1 MQLTYATTELRR
13 MAAQI
18 LAQAAHQAALSE
30 GIAVAVVV
38 VDTGGHPILVDRMD
52 GAATCAV
59 PLAQSKAETA
69 AATQSATDMWFQST
83 QPGAADWGMN
93 TALGGK
99 YNAMPGG
106 LPVEISG
113 VVVGAIG
120 VSGGSAVQDVLCA
133 RAALDALA
141 KAD

>member
-1 MQLTYATTELRR
+1 MPLTHATLELTRT
-13 MAAQI
+13 AAQI
-18 LAQAAHQAALSE
+18 LVQAAHQAAFSQ

-52 GAATCAV
+52 SAATCAV

-69 AATQSATDMWFQST
+69 AATQSATEVWFQST

-93 TALGGK
+93 AALGGK

-106 LPVEISG
+106 LPIEIG
-113 VVVGAIG
+113 GAFVGAIG
-120 VSGGSAVQDVLCA
+120 VSGGAAVQDVLCA
-133 RAALDALA
+133 RAAIAALA
-141 KAD
+141 KAE